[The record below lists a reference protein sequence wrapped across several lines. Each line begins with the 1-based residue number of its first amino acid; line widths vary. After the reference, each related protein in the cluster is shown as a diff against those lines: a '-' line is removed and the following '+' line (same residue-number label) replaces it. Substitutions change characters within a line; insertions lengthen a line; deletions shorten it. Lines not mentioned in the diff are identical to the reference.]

1 MRGKKAP
8 IRKLPKDPIYKSEVV
23 TKLIN
28 YVMQDGK
35 KSVASK
41 IVYKAMEHAAK
52 QVNSK
57 DPLEVLLSAISNLT
71 PKMEVRPRRIGG
83 ANYQVP
89 VPVDE
94 RRGLILALRWLVRVV
109 RERRR
114 NVGKPTWEVLA
125 TEIVDAY
132 NNTGEAI
139 KHKVTVEKMAEANKA
154 FAQFRL

>member
-8 IRKLPKDPIYKSEVV
+8 IRKLSKDQKYNSEIV

-35 KSVASK
+35 KSVAEK
-41 IVYKAMEHAAK
+41 IVYTAMEKAAK
-52 QVNSK
+52 ELKSDN
-57 DPLEVLLSAISNLT
+57 PLEVLLTAIANLT

-94 RRGLILALRWLVRVV
+94 RRGLILSLRWLVKVV
-109 RERRR
+109 REKRRQ
-114 NVGKPTWEVLA
+114 VGKPIAEVLA
-125 TEIVDAY
+125 GEIVEAY

-139 KHKVTVEKMAEANKA
+139 KHKITVEKMAEANKA
-154 FAQFRL
+154 FAQFRM

>member
-1 MRGKKAP
+1 MRGKRAP
-8 IRKLPKDPIYKSEVV
+8 IRKLPKDQKYNSEIV

-28 YVMQDGK
+28 YVMKDGK
-35 KSVASK
+35 KKLATK
-41 IVYKAMEHAAK
+41 IVYSAMERAAQELK
-52 QVNSK
+52 TDK
-57 DPLEVLLSAISNLT
+57 PLEVLLTAIANLT

-114 NVGKPTWEVLA
+114 QVGKPFAEVLA
-125 TEIVDAY
+125 QEIVDAY

-139 KHKVTVEKMAEANKA
+139 KHKITVEKMAEANKA
-154 FAQFRL
+154 FDQFRL

>member
-8 IRKLPKDPIYKSEVV
+8 IRKLPKDPVYHSEVV

-35 KSVASK
+35 KSIASK
-41 IVYKAMEHAAK
+41 IVYKAMEYAAK

-57 DPLEVLLSAISNLT
+57 YPLEVLLSAISNLT

-114 NVGKPTWEVLA
+114 NIGKPTWQVLA

-154 FAQFRL
+154 FAQFKL